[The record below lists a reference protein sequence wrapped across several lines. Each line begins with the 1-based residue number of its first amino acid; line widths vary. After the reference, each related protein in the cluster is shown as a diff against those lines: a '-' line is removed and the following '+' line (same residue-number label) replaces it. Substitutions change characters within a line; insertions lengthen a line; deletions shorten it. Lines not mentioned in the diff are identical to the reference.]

1 MSPVEGH
8 QKNRELGHVTNKETL
23 RALVFFSLKNR
34 RLQDDLTVILSYPVG
49 GNREDGARLFLE
61 VHSKN
66 DKRQLIKLQHGKFQ
80 VDIRGGGGRELFFTV
95 RVDNLLWQRLTKSLP
110 SVMISKT
117 QLDKLQAEL
126 QLSKLKGGVT
136 SFQLQWC
143 AGSQPYSCLWS

>member
-80 VDIRGGGGRELFFTV
+80 VDIRGGGGILHSEGGQPV
-95 RVDNLLWQRLTKSLP
+95 VA
-110 SVMISKT
+110 KT
-117 QLDKLQAEL
+117 HKESPICDDIQNSTGQVA
-126 QLSKLKGGVT
+126 S
-136 SFQLQWC
+136 
-143 AGSQPYSCLWS
+143 